1 MTSAY
6 NFGYFGFSEAGLRDC
21 TAEALRAQSKPV
33 LYSKF
38 SELSELCASAVS
50 ASLLGDVRRL

>member
-6 NFGYFGFSEAGLRDC
+6 SLVIPASVKQGSK
-21 TAEALRAQSKPV
+21 RAQSKRS
-33 LYSKF
+33 LDSKF

-50 ASLLGDVRRL
+50 ASLLGDVRGL